1 VKVGRDLL
9 PGHWNT
15 RPLDHWPTALL
26 DLRFASAIVTSVE
39 RLQVLVAL
47 KRRNR
52 FLNLSVPA
60 YAIFLGIA
68 GVVAVLVLGSLLG
81 SFAVSRLTDHGRLG
95 KLARENMTLKAQVAS
110 YAAAMDTFRQFLA
123 KAEQMDNKLRASIN
137 LPLIPGDIRL
147 MGIGGSQPPSP
158 EPGVDAMLRR
168 LRFEQQSMAEIEGA
182 VKEQES
188 RLKNMPSI
196 WPVQGWVA
204 SGYGYRRD
212 PFTGARNL
220 HPGLDIVAPTGTP
233 VSATAAGHVTYA
245 GWKSGWGRCVEID
258 HGGGIRTFYAHCR
271 SVKVSTGDN
280 VFRGDEIA
288 TVGSSGRSTGTHL
301 HYGILA
307 SGSWTNPGNYIL
319 TQLSAN

>member
-1 VKVGRDLL
+1 M
-9 PGHWNT
+9 
-15 RPLDHWPTALL
+15 
-26 DLRFASAIVTSVE
+26 E

-60 YAIFLGIA
+60 YAIYLGIA
-68 GVVAVLVLGSLLG
+68 GAVALLLCGSLLG
-81 SFAVSRLTDHGRLG
+81 SFAVSRLTDHGRASQLV
-95 KLARENMTLKAQVAS
+95 RENTDLKAQVAA

-123 KAEQMDNKLRASIN
+123 RAEQMDNKLRASID

-158 EPGVDAMLRR
+158 EPRVDAMLRR
-168 LRFEQQSMAEIEGA
+168 VRFERQSLLEIEGA

-212 PFTGARNL
+212 PFTGSRTL

-233 VSATAAGHVTYA
+233 VAATAAGRVAYA

-258 HGGGIRTFYAHCR
+258 HGHGIRTFYAHCR
-271 SVKVSTGDN
+271 SLKVSSGEN
-280 VFRGDEIA
+280 VFRGDIIA

-301 HYGILA
+301 HYAVA
-307 SGSWTNPGNYIL
+307 SKGSWANPGNYIL
-319 TQLSAN
+319 GPVSAN

>member
-1 VKVGRDLL
+1 M
-9 PGHWNT
+9 
-15 RPLDHWPTALL
+15 
-26 DLRFASAIVTSVE
+26 E

-52 FLNLSVPA
+52 FLNLSIPA
-60 YAIFLGIA
+60 YAIYLGIA

-81 SFAVSRLTDHGRLG
+81 SFAVSRLTEHGRVGQLS
-95 KLARENMTLKAQVAS
+95 RENTNLKAQVAA
-110 YAAAMDTFRQFLA
+110 YAAAMDTFRQFMA
-123 KAEQMDNKLRASIN
+123 KAEQMDNKLRASIS

-158 EPGVDAMLRR
+158 EPRVDAMLRR
-168 LRFEQQSMAEIEGA
+168 VRFEQQSLAEIAAA

-188 RLKNMPSI
+188 RLKNVPSI
-196 WPVQGWVA
+196 WPVQGWVG

-212 PFTGARNL
+212 PFTGRREM
-220 HPGLDIVAPTGTP
+220 HPGFDIVAPTGTP
-233 VSATAAGHVTYA
+233 VAATAAGHVIYA

-258 HGGGIRTFYAHCR
+258 HGGGIKTFYAHCR
-271 SVKVSTGDN
+271 TLKVSTGDN
-280 VFRGDEIA
+280 VYRGDLIA

-301 HYGILA
+301 HYGVLA
-307 SGSWTNPGNYIL
+307 GKGWADPNNYVL

>member
-1 VKVGRDLL
+1 M
-9 PGHWNT
+9 
-15 RPLDHWPTALL
+15 
-26 DLRFASAIVTSVE
+26 E

-52 FLNLSVPA
+52 FLNLSIPA
-60 YAIFLGIA
+60 YAIYLGIA

-81 SFAVSRLTDHGRLG
+81 SFAVSRLTEHGRVGQLS
-95 KLARENMTLKAQVAS
+95 RENTNLKAQVAA
-110 YAAAMDTFRQFLA
+110 YAAAMDTFRQFMA
-123 KAEQMDNKLRASIN
+123 KAEQMDNKLRASIS

-158 EPGVDAMLRR
+158 EPRVDAMLRR
-168 LRFEQQSMAEIEGA
+168 VRFEQQSLTEIAAA

-188 RLKNMPSI
+188 RLKNVPSI
-196 WPVQGWVA
+196 WPVQGWVG

-212 PFTGARNL
+212 PFTGRREM
-220 HPGLDIVAPTGTP
+220 HPGFDIVAPTGTP
-233 VSATAAGHVTYA
+233 VAATAAGHVIYA

-271 SVKVSTGDN
+271 TLKVSTGDN
-280 VFRGDEIA
+280 VYRGDLIA

-301 HYGILA
+301 HYGVLA
-307 SGSWTNPGNYIL
+307 GKGWADPNNYVL

>member
-1 VKVGRDLL
+1 M
-9 PGHWNT
+9 
-15 RPLDHWPTALL
+15 
-26 DLRFASAIVTSVE
+26 E

-60 YAIFLGIA
+60 YAIYLGIA

-81 SFAVSRLTDHGRLG
+81 SFAVSRLTERGRLG
-95 KLARENMTLKAQVAS
+95 KLARENKTLKAQVAT
-110 YAAAMDTFRQFLA
+110 YAAAMDTFRQFMA

-137 LPLIPGDIRL
+137 MPLIPGDIRL

-182 VKEQES
+182 VKDQQA
-188 RLKNMPSI
+188 RLANMPSI
-196 WPVQGWVA
+196 WPVQGWVT
-204 SGYGYRRD
+204 SGFGYRRD
-212 PFTGARNL
+212 PFTGAQSL

-233 VSATAAGHVTYA
+233 VAATAAGHVIYA

-271 SVKVSTGDN
+271 SLKVSAGDN
-280 VFRGDEIA
+280 VFRGDIIA
-288 TVGSSGRSTGTHL
+288 AVGNSGRSTGTHL
-301 HYGILA
+301 HYGVLA
-307 SGSWTNPGNYIL
+307 NGNWVNPDNYML

>member
-1 VKVGRDLL
+1 M
-9 PGHWNT
+9 
-15 RPLDHWPTALL
+15 
-26 DLRFASAIVTSVE
+26 E
-39 RLQVLVAL
+39 RLQLLVAL

-60 YAIFLGIA
+60 YAIYLGIA
-68 GVVAVLVLGSLLG
+68 GVVAVLVFGSLLG
-81 SFAVSRLTDHGRLG
+81 SFAVSRLTEHGRLG
-95 KLARENMTLKAQVAS
+95 KLARENKTLKAQVAT
-110 YAAAMDTFRQFLA
+110 YAAAVDTFRQFMA

-182 VKEQES
+182 VKDQQA
-188 RLKNMPSI
+188 RLTNMPSI
-196 WPVQGWVA
+196 WPVQGSVT

-212 PFTGARNL
+212 PFTGAQSL
-220 HPGLDIVAPTGTP
+220 HPGLDIVAPSGTP
-233 VSATAAGHVTYA
+233 VAATAAGHVTYA

-258 HGGGIRTFYAHCR
+258 HGSGIRTFYGHCR
-271 SVKVSTGDN
+271 SLTVSAGDN
-280 VFRGDEIA
+280 VFRGDMIA

-301 HYGILA
+301 HYGVLVN
-307 SGSWTNPGNYIL
+307 GNWVNPDNYVL

>member
-1 VKVGRDLL
+1 
-9 PGHWNT
+9 
-15 RPLDHWPTALL
+15 
-26 DLRFASAIVTSVE
+26 VE

-52 FLNLSVPA
+52 FLNLSIPA
-60 YAIFLGIA
+60 YAIYLGIA
-68 GVVAVLVLGSLLG
+68 GVVALLVCGSWLG
-81 SFAVSRLTDHGRLG
+81 SFAVSRLTDHGRASR
-95 KLARENMTLKAQVAS
+95 LARENTGLKAQVAA

-147 MGIGGSQPPSP
+147 MGVGGSQPPSP
-158 EPGVDAMLRR
+158 EPRVDAMLRR
-168 LRFEQQSMAEIEGA
+168 VRFERQSLAEIEHA
-182 VKEQES
+182 VKDQES
-188 RLKNMPSI
+188 RLKNVPSI

-212 PFTGARNL
+212 PFTGSRAL

-233 VSATAAGHVTYA
+233 VAATAAGLVTYA

-258 HGGGIRTFYAHCR
+258 HGGGMRTFYAHCR
-271 SVKVSTGDN
+271 SLKVSRGEH
-280 VFRGDEIA
+280 VFRGDVVA

-301 HYGILA
+301 HYGVLVA
-307 SGSWTNPGNYIL
+307 GSWVNPDNYVL

>member
-1 VKVGRDLL
+1 M
-9 PGHWNT
+9 
-15 RPLDHWPTALL
+15 
-26 DLRFASAIVTSVE
+26 E

-60 YAIFLGIA
+60 YAIYLGIA
-68 GVVAVLVLGSLLG
+68 GVVALLVFGSLLG
-81 SFAVSRLTDHGRLG
+81 SFAVSRLTDHGRAG
-95 KLARENMTLKAQVAS
+95 QLARENTTLKAQVAA

-123 KAEQMDNKLRASIN
+123 KTEQMDNKLRASIN

-147 MGIGGSQPPSP
+147 MGVGGSQPPSP
-158 EPGVDAMLRR
+158 EPRVDAMLRR
-168 LRFEQQSMAEIEGA
+168 VRFEQQSLAEIEGA

-196 WPVQGWVA
+196 WPVRGWVG

-212 PFTGARNL
+212 PFTGSRSL

-233 VSATAAGHVTYA
+233 VEATAAGRVVYA

-271 SVKVSTGDN
+271 TLKVSSSEN
-280 VFRGDEIA
+280 VFRGDVIA

-301 HYGILA
+301 HYGVLT
-307 SGSWTNPGNYIL
+307 GGNWVNPENYVL

>member
-1 VKVGRDLL
+1 ME
-9 PGHWNT
+9 
-15 RPLDHWPTALL
+15 
-26 DLRFASAIVTSVE
+26 S
-39 RLQVLVAL
+39 LQVLVAL

-52 FLNLSVPA
+52 FFNLSIPA
-60 YAIFLGIA
+60 YAIYLGIA

-81 SFAVSRLTDHGRLG
+81 SFAVSRLTEHSLVSR
-95 KLARENMTLKAQVAS
+95 LARQNTNLKAQVAT

-123 KAEQMDNKLRASIN
+123 RAEQMDNKLRASIN
-137 LPLIPGDIRL
+137 MPLIPGDIRL
-147 MGIGGSQPPSP
+147 MGVGGSQPPSP

-168 LRFEQQSMAEIEGA
+168 LRFEQQSLTEIEDA
-182 VKEQES
+182 VKEQEA

-212 PFTGARNL
+212 PFTGRRAM

-233 VSATAAGHVTYA
+233 VAATASGRVVYA

-258 HGGGIRTFYAHCR
+258 HGHGIRTFYAHCR
-271 SVKVSTGDN
+271 SLKVSVGGN
-280 VFRGDEIA
+280 VIRGDVIA
-288 TVGSSGRSTGTHL
+288 TVGNSGRSTGTHL
-301 HYGILA
+301 HYGVLK
-307 SGSWTNPGNYIL
+307 GGNWVNPDNYVL